1 MSGNRR
7 SSSGTWQTG
16 QRRQR
21 LAPLA
26 LGWLIIL
33 AILTWAGLASSS
45 AHGLPAQNAAA
56 GAVPA
61 YSVPHS
67 SPATATPTVTLT
79 PTATIPPSLE
89 DHTAYLPLVERQVMI
104 PGSLAIAEAYMTS
117 YDGSRPT
124 TFRPCQAVALWI
136 RLQNGAGI
144 PQPATLF
151 WQTQGPEGQIQ
162 DNLDGHRQVSLPP
175 GESTLRFL
183 GAPDLDAPAGEYR
196 FTVRFTSGTDRQEAV
211 GEFTLAGE
219 AVPTRYL
226 EGFTAAIDPRHYDM
240 VLGRSVGP
248 PWVYATHP
256 VRVTDL
262 FTTQDKYVVQSTV
275 WEGVRQDTAILTRR
289 YRPDGRPWGVAN
301 YAFGYY
307 GRHPRCLSRHTVWWE
322 IDDWVKQTP
331 GQWTL
336 KLSSDG
342 GQTWQGR
349 LLFTLTD

>member
-1 MSGNRR
+1 MNQR
-7 SSSGTWQTG
+7 SDSVHRKSS
-16 QRRQR
+16 RQHVGLFVNGMGL
-21 LAPLA
+21 LATLYL
-26 LGWLIIL
+26 LGWVGFALP
-33 AILTWAGLASSS
+33 GASERP
-45 AHGLPAQNAAA
+45 PALAAA
-56 GAVPA
+56 PTH
-61 YSVPHS
+61 PFQHS

-89 DHTAYLPLVERQVMI
+89 DHTAYLPLIQKQILI
-104 PGSLAIAEAYMTS
+104 PGSLSIAEVYTTRF
-117 YDGSRPT
+117 DGERET
-124 TFRPCQAVALWI
+124 TFRPCQAIALWV
-136 RLQNGAGI
+136 RMRNEADAT
-144 PQPATLF
+144 QPATLF
-151 WQTQGPEGQIQ
+151 WETEGPEGKTHPH
-162 DNLDGHRQVSLPP
+162 LSAHRQVNVPP
-175 GESTLRFL
+175 GDSSRRFL

-196 FTVRFTSGTDRQEAV
+196 FTVRFTSGTDRQEVV

-219 AVPTRYL
+219 PVPTHYL
-226 EGFTAAIDPRHYDM
+226 EGFTATIDPRHYDM
-240 VLGRSVGP
+240 VLGRSVDP

-301 YAFGYY
+301 YAFRYHGEY
-307 GRHPRCLSRHTVWWE
+307 PRCLRRHTVWWE
-322 IDDWVKQTP
+322 IDEWVKQTP

-336 KLSSDG
+336 EFSSDG